1 MRWAVLMTN
10 VLLNNIKRIFSETK
24 TRAAGSINIIK
35 AKVMPK
41 VYQDKTMVHR
51 WNWFK
56 MSQIVYYWTLLK
68 SSLKNQ

>member
-1 MRWAVLMTN
+1 MTN

-51 WNWFK
+51 
-56 MSQIVYYWTLLK
+56 
-68 SSLKNQ
+68 